1 MDNPGSPEPKKAW
14 GGRFITGADKL
25 AEGFTASISF
35 DQRLA
40 EVDIRGSIAHAQMLG
55 HCGIITKTDSATLVE
70 GLESLLVDVQAGR
83 VTWNPADEDIHMN
96 VERRLFERVGD
107 VAGRLHTARSRNDQV
122 ATDTRLWLR
131 EQLDAMLQEI
141 ATFQETLLTLA
152 EEHLEALLPGL
163 THTQHAQPVL
173 LSHHFM
179 AYFWMLA
186 RDYERLAECQKRVNV
201 LPLGAGALAGTPHP
215 IDRHFVAKRLGF
227 DSVAENSMDAVSDRD
242 FAIET
247 TADIAL
253 LMMHLSRLANEL
265 VLWQSREFSFVMM
278 DDSMTTGSSI
288 MPQKKNPDV
297 AEIVRGKSGRV
308 YGDLVS
314 LLTTMKALP
323 LTYNSDMQEDKERL
337 FDAVDTV
344 RACLAVMN
352 RLLQTSVFRTDRM
365 EAAIRGD
372 YSTAT
377 DLADTLAK
385 RGVPFREAH
394 EIVGKLIGQA
404 EQLGKPLENLTE
416 ADLKLVSP
424 LLEQDALGCLQ
435 PRASAEARLSYGG
448 TATSQVREQLERARS
463 TLDKAWLQT
472 HASKERSVG

>member
-1 MDNPGSPEPKKAW
+1 MEKPDPTPAPKKAW
-14 GGRFITGADKL
+14 GGRFSSGADKL

-35 DQRLA
+35 DRRLA
-40 EVDIRGSIAHAQMLG
+40 EVDIRGSIAHAEMLG
-55 HCGIITKTDSATLVE
+55 RCGIITAVDSTILVD
-70 GLESLLVDVQAGR
+70 GLKALLVDVQAGK
-83 VTWNPADEDIHMN
+83 VAWDPADEDIHMN
-96 VERRLFERVGD
+96 VERRLYERVGD

-131 EQLDAMLQEI
+131 EQLDDTLQQI
-141 ATFQETLLTLA
+141 KTFQETLVSLA
-152 EEHLEALLPGL
+152 EQHLGAILPGY

-173 LSHHFM
+173 LSHHLL
-179 AYFWMLA
+179 AYFWMMA
-186 RDYERLAECQKRVNV
+186 RDHERLAQCRKRVNV

-215 IDRHFVAKRLGF
+215 IDRSFVAERLGF

-242 FAIET
+242 FAIEAA
-247 TADIAL
+247 ADFAL
-253 LMMHLSRLANEL
+253 LMMHLSRLANEM

-297 AEIVRGKSGRV
+297 AELVRGKTGRV

-337 FDAVDTV
+337 FDSVDTV

-352 RLLQTSVFRTDRM
+352 RLLQTSTFRTDRM
-365 EAAIRGD
+365 EEAIRGD

-385 RGVPFREAH
+385 TGVPFREAH

-404 EQLGKPLENLTE
+404 EQLGKPLESLSE

-424 LLEQDALGCLQ
+424 LLGQDALGRLQ

-448 TATSQVREQLERARS
+448 TASLQVKEQIERARKI
-463 TLDKAWLQT
+463 L
-472 HASKERSVG
+472 EEV